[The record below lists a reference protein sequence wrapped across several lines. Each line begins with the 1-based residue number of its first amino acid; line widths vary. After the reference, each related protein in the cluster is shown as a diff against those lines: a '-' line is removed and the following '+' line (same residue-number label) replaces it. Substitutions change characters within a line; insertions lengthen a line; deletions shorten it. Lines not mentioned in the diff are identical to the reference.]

1 MVSGRRHV
9 IRGQFLS
16 CDSEGADTET
26 SVWAARYWWRGSK
39 EDAMRPIRLLRALV
53 PILAAALLTGLLA
66 PSAPAGPAAAA
77 VAPAGAL
84 ERYAQ
89 DTWASFV
96 TMVDANSGLPTDQL
110 HADGSRDVQTST
122 TNIGAYMW
130 STLVAE
136 RLGIVGHAEAV
147 ARLSRTIT
155 TLEHME
161 RHAPSGQFYNWYDH
175 RTGAK
180 LTVWP
185 PTGQPLTPILS
196 SVDNGW
202 LATGLHLV
210 ARGVPELSARA
221 AALFDSMDFGFYY
234 RPDVNRILFH
244 YAPDTGDA
252 PCCYDTIVSESRI
265 ASYLGIAKG
274 QIPQREYF
282 GAWRSFPD
290 TCDWSWQETRPV
302 GFHRTYFGVS
312 VFDGAYRYNGTRV
325 TPAWGGSMFEALM
338 PTLFVPEEVW
348 GGGSWR
354 ANHPLWVQAQVN
366 HGLYEAGYGYWG
378 FSPANTPE
386 GGYAAYGVD
395 AIGMDPGGYPSNND
409 RTLVDHGFA
418 GCPGRDPKPDPPPSA
433 YTNGVVTPHAAF
445 LALRWAPAET
455 LANLA
460 RLERDFAIYTP
471 WGFRD
476 SVNVGTGVV
485 SGSYLSLDQGI
496 IMAAIGNALGS
507 DFLRQL
513 FVTGDFQ
520 RALRPP
526 IGVEEFNAFPRGCTV
541 EGTAGNDHLVGT
553 SGDDVLCGEGGD
565 DVIDGA
571 GGRDIVFGDGGDD
584 QVMGGSGDD
593 TLYGGTGDDTLA
605 GGDGADV
612 LSGGPGDDT
621 LAGGSGPDHHEGGT
635 GDNRCPDLAAGDTAN
650 AC

>member
-1 MVSGRRHV
+1 
-9 IRGQFLS
+9 
-16 CDSEGADTET
+16 
-26 SVWAARYWWRGSK
+26 
-39 EDAMRPIRLLRALV
+39 MRPTRLLRALV

-66 PSAPAGPAAAA
+66 PSAPAGPAAAPA
-77 VAPAGAL
+77 SPAGAL
-84 ERYAQ
+84 ERYAR

-96 TMVDANSGLPTDQL
+96 AMVDDGSGLPTDKL
-110 HADGSRDVQTST
+110 HADGSSDVQTST
-122 TNIGAYMW
+122 TNIGAYLW

-136 RLGIVGHAEAV
+136 RLGLIGHQEVVG
-147 ARLSRTIT
+147 RLSRTIS
-155 TLEHME
+155 TLEGME

-175 RTGAK
+175 RSGAK
-180 LTVWP
+180 LTIWP

-202 LATGLHLV
+202 LATGLQLV
-210 ARGVPELSARA
+210 RRGVPELAGRA
-221 AALFDSMDFGFYY
+221 GALFDSMDFGFYY

-244 YAPDTGDA
+244 YAPDTGEA

-274 QIPQREYF
+274 EIPQRHYF

-290 TCDWSWQETRPV
+290 SCDWSWQETRPV
-302 GFHRTYFGVS
+302 GFRRTYFGVS
-312 VFDGAYRYNGTRV
+312 VFDGAYPYNGTRV

-366 HGLYEAGYGYWG
+366 HGLREAGYGYWG
-378 FSPANTPE
+378 FSPANIPE
-386 GGYAAYGVD
+386 GGYDAYGVD
-395 AIGMDPGGYPSNND
+395 AIGMNPDGYPSNED

-418 GCPGRDPKPDPPPSA
+418 GCPGRDPRPDPPPSA

-455 LANLA
+455 VANLA

-476 SVNVGTGVV
+476 SVNVDTGVV
-485 SGSYLSLDQGI
+485 SDSYLSLDQGI
-496 IMAAIGNALGS
+496 ILAAIGNALGG

-513 FVTGDFQ
+513 FVTASFQ

-541 EGTAGNDHLVGT
+541 QGTAADDHLVG
-553 SGDDVLCGEGGD
+553 SGGDDVICGEGGD
-565 DVIDGA
+565 DVIDGG
-571 GGRDIVFGDGGDD
+571 GGRDVVFGDGGDD
-584 QVMGGSGDD
+584 RVAGGGGDD
-593 TLYGGTGDDTLA
+593 TLYGGDGEDILA
-605 GGDGADV
+605 GGNGADV

-621 LAGGSGPDHHEGGT
+621 LAGGLGPDHHEGGT
-635 GDNRCPDLAAGDTAN
+635 GDNRCPDLATGDTAN